1 MTQLAKAWNAVHDAA
16 KHVRKTHLRDLFA
29 GDPDRFADFS
39 SQRNDLLV
47 DFSKEKLDRAA
58 LGALLALA
66 AASELEARRD
76 AMFEGRRINET
87 EGRPALHTALRAGPA
102 ARVEV
107 DGRDVMGNVRET
119 LGRFLEFAEA
129 VRAGA
134 YASASGAPFSH
145 VVNIGIG
152 GSDLG
157 PAMAVRALAPYHDGP
172 QVEFVSNVDGAHLAE
187 VVAPLNPA
195 RTLVITASK
204 TFTTP
209 ETMANAR
216 SAREWLAAGLG
227 DAASRNMA
235 AISAITD
242 SALAFGID
250 KSRIFGFWDWVGGRY
265 SLWSA
270 VGLPLAIAIGAD
282 RFHAFLEGAR
292 TMDRHFR
299 EAPLDE
305 NLPVL
310 LALIGIWR
318 RNAMGCPTVA
328 LIPYDQRLARLP
340 AYVQQLDMESNGKQ
354 VRLDGSATPR
364 STGPVVWGEPGTNAQ
379 HSFFQL
385 IHQGTD
391 VVPVDFLIAA
401 RPQHAYPGHHDQLS
415 ANALAQAAALAF
427 GKSEAEV
434 RQEMEAAGEPAS
446 KICRLAAHRTF
457 PGDRPSTTIVYRELD
472 PAALGR
478 LIALFEH
485 KVFVQSAIWGTNAFD
500 QWGVEL
506 GKTLAARILPMV
518 AAGTGGPDL
527 DSSTAGLIAHL
538 AGLRN

>member
-157 PAMAVRALAPYHDGP
+157 PAMTVRALAPYHDGP

-235 AISAITD
+235 AISAITA
-242 SALAFGID
+242 SA
-250 KSRIFGFWDWVGGRY
+250 
-265 SLWSA
+265 
-270 VGLPLAIAIGAD
+270 
-282 RFHAFLEGAR
+282 
-292 TMDRHFR
+292 
-299 EAPLDE
+299 
-305 NLPVL
+305 
-310 LALIGIWR
+310 WR
-318 RNAMGCPTVA
+318 
-328 LIPYDQRLARLP
+328 
-340 AYVQQLDMESNGKQ
+340 
-354 VRLDGSATPR
+354 
-364 STGPVVWGEPGTNAQ
+364 
-379 HSFFQL
+379 
-385 IHQGTD
+385 
-391 VVPVDFLIAA
+391 
-401 RPQHAYPGHHDQLS
+401 
-415 ANALAQAAALAF
+415 
-427 GKSEAEV
+427 
-434 RQEMEAAGEPAS
+434 
-446 KICRLAAHRTF
+446 
-457 PGDRPSTTIVYRELD
+457 
-472 PAALGR
+472 
-478 LIALFEH
+478 
-485 KVFVQSAIWGTNAFD
+485 
-500 QWGVEL
+500 
-506 GKTLAARILPMV
+506 
-518 AAGTGGPDL
+518 
-527 DSSTAGLIAHL
+527 
-538 AGLRN
+538 